1 MQQLLAQQ
9 LLTIAAGGALG
20 AIARFGLTAYAYP
33 VFENR
38 FPLGT
43 FLANFLG
50 SLLIGICY
58 VLIVEKEVLSPEWR
72 NFLMTGFLG
81 AFTTFSTFSLD
92 TLNLWQNGH
101 FTAAVG
107 YSVLS
112 VTTCLIA
119 VAVGAAVTLKFLN

>member
-1 MQQLLAQQ
+1 MQQLLA
-9 LLTIAAGGALG
+9 IAAGGALG
-20 AIARFGLTAYAYP
+20 ALTRFGITAYAYP

-43 FLANFLG
+43 LIANVLG
-50 SLLIGICY
+50 SLFIGICY
-58 VLIVEKEVLSPEWR
+58 VMIVEKEVLAPEWR

-101 FTAAVG
+101 FVTAIS
-107 YSVLS
+107 YSLLS
-112 VTTCLIA
+112 VATCLIA
-119 VAVGAAVTLKFLN
+119 VAIGAAATLKFFN